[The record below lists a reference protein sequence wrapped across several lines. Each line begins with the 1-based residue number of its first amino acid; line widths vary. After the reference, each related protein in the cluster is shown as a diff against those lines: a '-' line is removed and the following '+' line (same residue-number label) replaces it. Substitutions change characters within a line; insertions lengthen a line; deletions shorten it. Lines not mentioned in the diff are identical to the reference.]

1 MKIMKSPNPYE
12 LTIEGLI
19 IYETKNTFII
29 RTERGDKVIP
39 KAGRIFVLEVND
51 EKYTLLGDRLVG
63 RPEERVK
70 RV

>member
-1 MKIMKSPNPYE
+1 MKSPNPYE

>member
-1 MKIMKSPNPYE
+1 MRSPNIHE
-12 LTIEGLI
+12 LDIEGLI

-29 RTERGDKVIP
+29 RTNRGDKVVP
-39 KAGRIFVLEVND
+39 KAGRIFVVEVGG